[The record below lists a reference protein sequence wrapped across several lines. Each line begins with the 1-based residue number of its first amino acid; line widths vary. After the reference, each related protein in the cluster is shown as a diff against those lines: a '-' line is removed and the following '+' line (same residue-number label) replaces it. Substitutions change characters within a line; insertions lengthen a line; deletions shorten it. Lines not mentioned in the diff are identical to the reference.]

1 MPDSLPIR
9 HTRGLR
15 ADDLVRTSSESRSL
29 AQSIISTAAM
39 RGRLLEEALSPALS
53 EERDEAGDEAART
66 AGKAIASPARRWA
79 RAGRT
84 ATRSPSTHG
93 TPAPLPTAAPPGT
106 MAAEGDDGPAGRVI
120 RGRRRPL
127 AGGAGAPAPSRSHGA
142 GGLRA
147 VQDVRNRRIAGDVA
161 WAGASATAGEAG
173 GVVGRAA
180 LAEKAKLLLAT
191 ASSTLLEAAAPI
203 LLPVI
208 GLLVVVAV
216 LASAVGGASSSPAS
230 AGVGSLTGV
239 EAEVARSLQGYGFS
253 NQAIAAVLGN
263 LRAESGMDPASD
275 VVMDGQFNYAYERAC
290 GLFQYTSTS
299 PGTGEYWAFR
309 NWAAANGKAWSDVAT
324 QMEWTFSRG
333 GGGYYGARWGTA
345 LAASGYYSNC
355 PGYAGSGYD
364 TADEFRTDGDVTRA
378 TYSWMACYERPA
390 NGQFAHLDR
399 RIEYARG
406 YLSMLSTRAG
416 GTADGQTS
424 PRQQAILS
432 ACGSTPS
439 PGAGWCAAWVS
450 AVYRNAG
457 LGTWPGNAC
466 DMYERWCT
474 SSDPADL
481 RPGMII
487 AVSSHSHT
495 AAGRAYGHVG
505 IYIGNGQVMQNVGA
519 ITTQSLDS
527 WIAYYGTTVTP
538 RWGWLGGTDLSQ

>member
-1 MPDSLPIR
+1 
-9 HTRGLR
+9 
-15 ADDLVRTSSESRSL
+15 
-29 AQSIISTAAM
+29 M

-53 EERDEAGDEAART
+53 EERDEAGDEAARA
-66 AGKAIASPARRWA
+66 AGEAPRLLTRRWA

-84 ATRSPSTHG
+84 ATRSPSPHKA
-93 TPAPLPTAAPPGT
+93 PAALPTTAPPRT
-106 MAAEGDDGPAGRVI
+106 MAAGGNGRAVL
-120 RGRRRPL
+120 GRPGKPPT
-127 AGGAGAPAPSRSHGA
+127 GGTRTTSLPHAHGV

-147 VQDVRNRRIAGDVA
+147 VQGMRNRATAANATR
-161 WAGASATAGEAG
+161 AGASVAAGEAG
-173 GVVGRAA
+173 GAVAKASVGG
-180 LAEKAKLLLAT
+180 KVKLLLAA
-191 ASSTLLEAAAPI
+191 ASSTLLEAVAPI

-208 GLLVVVAV
+208 GLLIVAAV
-216 LASAVGGASSSPAS
+216 LASAVRGASSSPAS

-457 LGTWPGNAC
+457 LGTWSGNAC